1 MGQTK
6 TEELRWLRANGSE
19 VGLPKSPT
27 LVADGQEEGSLCPG
41 RRANP
46 RQPGEAPN
54 PPLCRCCPGSGLA
67 PTGTS
72 YTVGALRPYS
82 WLVVRYSGC
91 GSGCLRGHKASSRAQ
106 GRGVGGREGA
116 TCRGSPVAAVGGE
129 LQEAAGQRGAHP
141 SAGAGRGAL
150 RGLRLCHAGP
160 EGTRGRV
167 ARQRRWARGKRKVR
181 LLFLFLGHR
190 DGGAADLTGG

>member
-1 MGQTK
+1 MP
-6 TEELRWLRANGSE
+6 W
-19 VGLPKSPT
+19 
-27 LVADGQEEGSLCPG
+27 EEGKPPPARGGPKPTPLQML
-41 RRANP
+41 P
-46 RQPGEAPN
+46 R
-54 PPLCRCCPGSGLA
+54 LRVA

-106 GRGVGGREGA
+106 DRGVGGREGA